1 MDDHSSDFFLFLQN
15 VTCGLCKNRKKIVLW
30 KKSSDLN
37 EERPQRPNKPKA
49 VEPTQQSV
57 MILDTM
63 SWDAT
68 DSTSKKRKH
77 KKDKT
82 AGLLYTM
89 NKDDKQVQKV
99 VQKQKANIVAVA
111 PKKAGKN
118 KSNTTLGGAQK
129 PKVKMTNLMAPSHI
143 LKKPSILQL
152 ANALKKKNAEPTT
165 TADKLK
171 KMLN

>member
-1 MDDHSSDFFLFLQN
+1 
-15 VTCGLCKNRKKIVLW
+15 
-30 KKSSDLN
+30 
-37 EERPQRPNKPKA
+37 
-49 VEPTQQSV
+49 

-68 DSTSKKRKH
+68 DLTSKKRKH

-99 VQKQKANIVAVA
+99 VQKKNANIVAVA
-111 PKKAGKN
+111 PKKSGKN
-118 KSNTTLGGAQK
+118 KSKGILGGAQK